1 MDTVLPLLM
10 IFIYGSFFTISGIII
25 IYLIIKRVKKR
36 NKEGFE
42 ERDN

>member
-36 NKEGFE
+36 GREGFE